1 MMLTKT
7 NVLTFCLLFL
17 TQIHFLRAEDGYDLW
32 LRYVPVADAAR
43 FAEYRAQIEG
53 ITIFGNSDNLN
64 RHVERGYAG
73 ASLWDWHR
81 LPDYVDTRYKYY
93 ARANASIGINSVV
106 LTNVNA
112 NALILTPQYLEK
124 VKVVAS
130 VF

>member
-73 ASLWDWHR
+73 AHR
-81 LPDYVDTRYKYY
+81 RTRQVNFHQ
-93 ARANASIGINSVV
+93 RLISVGQNDGTRRNSRDGRP
-106 LTNVNA
+106 L
-112 NALILTPQYLEK
+112 Y
-124 VKVVAS
+124 
-130 VF
+130 